1 MKFRKENK
9 YSIIKYINKKK
20 LKNQMF
26 STTKTLSG
34 FNVYVVYTIVEEKMN
49 IELAAFIVNYVVK
62 FVHMHSEKFDSF
74 LI

>member
-1 MKFRKENK
+1 MVLFAIKKIKLSFLTYSKFENVLIKKIFVLKFRKENK

-34 FNVYVVYTIVEEKMN
+34 FNVYVVYI
-49 IELAAFIVNYVVK
+49 L
-62 FVHMHSEKFDSF
+62 
-74 LI
+74 

>member
-1 MKFRKENK
+1 
-9 YSIIKYINKKK
+9 
-20 LKNQMF
+20 MF

-34 FNVYVVYTIVEEKMN
+34 FNVYVVYSTIVEEKMN
-49 IELAAFIVNYVVK
+49 IERAAFIVNYMVK